1 MFAAMASVALVS
13 CVKNEPTVQV
23 AEQDEISF
31 ADPIMA
37 PSVKSVFE
45 LKKFPTDKTFKVW
58 AAFTQETAASS
69 DLDQKWGT
77 YEYMEDVEVS
87 YNVGKT
93 AWMATTGKYYWP
105 TNGYLTFV
113 AYGPSTAKVSAQ
125 DVTGTGLGLTYAVSA
140 NADEDF
146 LVSEVAYDRKKTD
159 NNVATGWNGENDY
172 QGAEIVFKHALSS
185 IVFKIKSGV
194 YGDGDR
200 TGADKTLPYTDL
212 RVTKVELLNVQ
223 NKGVFNQ
230 AMTSWENEQM
240 VDDKDDVN
248 LEKGWTLAPDSAE
261 SDYVAYEATD
271 TDKGLVLTGDLQ
283 LIHDKTVDNEDTDS
297 LALTHLIVLP
307 QEIAPA
313 SAAPAT
319 DGVILKITYDLRNSN
334 MADDTWITGQVAL
347 RNLNLNPLAN
357 KGVTEWLRGYR
368 YTYNV
373 TLTLDEITFDPEVSA
388 WTDYDTGF
396 DTNDITPDYN

>member
-1 MFAAMASVALVS
+1 M
-13 CVKNEPTVQV
+13 
-23 AEQDEISF
+23 
-31 ADPIMA
+31 
-37 PSVKSVFE
+37 
-45 LKKFPTDKTFKVW
+45 
-58 AAFTQETAASS
+58 
-69 DLDQKWGT
+69 
-77 YEYMEDVEVS
+77 
-87 YNVGKT
+87 
-93 AWMATTGKYYWP
+93 
-105 TNGYLTFV
+105 
-113 AYGPSTAKVSAQ
+113 
-125 DVTGTGLGLTYAVSA
+125 
-140 NADEDF
+140 
-146 LVSEVAYDRKKTD
+146 
-159 NNVATGWNGENDY
+159 
-172 QGAEIVFKHALSS
+172 
-185 IVFKIKSGV
+185 
-194 YGDGDR
+194 
-200 TGADKTLPYTDL
+200 
-212 RVTKVELLNVQ
+212 
-223 NKGVFNQ
+223 
-230 AMTSWENEQM
+230 
-240 VDDKDDVN
+240 
-248 LEKGWTLAPDSAE
+248 
-261 SDYVAYEATD
+261 
-271 TDKGLVLTGDLQ
+271 TGDLQ